1 MSEEEAQPTRRRGPG
16 VLTEEHKANL
26 ARGREEGRVV
36 RRYLEALEANKP
48 RRGRRRTRDSV
59 ERRLAAI
66 EEELSSA
73 DALSRLHLV
82 QERENLQAELS
93 STTEEVDLSHLEEEF
108 VAVAKGYGER
118 KAISY
123 ASWREVGVDAAVLQ
137 RAGITRAKG

>member
-1 MSEEEAQPTRRRGPG
+1 M
-16 VLTEEHKANL
+16 
-26 ARGREEGRVV
+26 

-48 RRGRRRTRDSV
+48 RPGRKRTRESV
-59 ERRLAAI
+59 ERRLATI